1 MKNRKGIL
9 VLFLF
14 VHLMVHPMLHAA
26 VTPSAPLHPTLASDT
41 EQLRG
46 ADDCSL
52 CRVST
57 TLILLAVLALI
68 TVAVSGPKI
77 RVSFVPKLWSADFLL
92 HLPSRAPPTLA

>member
-1 MKNRKGIL
+1 MINRKGIF

-14 VHLMVHPMLHAA
+14 VHLLVHPMLHAA
-26 VTPSAPLHPTLASDT
+26 VTPSAPLHPTLGADT

-57 TLILLAVLALI
+57 TLILLAVVALI
-68 TVAVSGPKI
+68 AVSASGLKI
-77 RVSFVPKLWSADFLL
+77 RVSFEPKLWSTDLLL